1 MSLGARWNIRTRLT
15 AWYVSVLAILL
26 LIFAV
31 IVFTFQ
37 YGTLTRQ
44 IVHDEMQD
52 AVTVEGLLYFDNSGQ
67 LHLRQDYYSRPQSH
81 LLVDRWMEVLDLNGV
96 LLYRSDNLDGQ
107 SLGGPL
113 TPGEGDSSSNERIVR
128 LRDGSHILA
137 ISHIHGMNG
146 RDLVIR
152 LGYSLKPLRDLMWQ
166 FVWLLGIALLVTTLL
181 ASITGQWI
189 ANKAMSPIGL
199 MAARAEGIT
208 ANNLH
213 DRLAVTNPR
222 DELGALAAVFNHLLE
237 RLEQSFLQLQHFTG
251 DAAHELRTPL
261 ASLRTV
267 GEVALS
273 EPRSPEQYR
282 DAISS
287 ILEETQRLDH
297 TIDSLLLLARAE
309 TGTSEANLDDIALA
323 PLIDEVTNMLSV
335 LAEEKSIQLLLQ
347 GEMQGSLA
355 VYGERALL
363 RIALINVLHNA
374 IKFSPPG
381 GIIRITLAK
390 DNTEALITIADQ
402 GPGLRED
409 ELDSVFERFYRGCE
423 NSSNPGNGLG
433 LSIVKLIV
441 ERLGGSA
448 CFDSAVESGAS
459 AVLRLPYNR
468 RN

>member
-37 YGTLTRQ
+37 YVTLTRQ

-52 AVTVEGLLYFDNSGQ
+52 AVTVEGLLYFDNSDQ

-81 LLVDRWMEVLDLNGV
+81 LIVDRWMEVLDLNGV
-96 LLYRSDNLDGQ
+96 VLYRSDNLDDQ

-152 LGYSLKPLRDLMWQ
+152 LGYSLKPLRDRMWQ
-166 FVWLLGIALLVTTLL
+166 FVWLLGIALLVTILL

-189 ANKAMSPIGL
+189 ANKAMRPIGL

-261 ASLRTV
+261 ASLRTI

-287 ILEETQRLDH
+287 ILEETQRLYH

-309 TGTSEANLDDIALA
+309 TGTSEPNSDAIALA

-409 ELDSVFERFYRGCE
+409 ELDSVFKRFYRGCE

-448 CFDSAVESGAS
+448 RFDSAVENGAS